1 MSAYCKTIDTCTT
14 ANSIDL
20 GETSTNITIHTPRES
35 RQGTE
40 LNNPAIN
47 TGDALHQNICALHN
61 PAVTITTLDLC
72 LAQPCMQNTKRELKV
87 STCVLSGMVSVND

>member
-1 MSAYCKTIDTCTT
+1 MFYGTVLRIVSVTITT
-14 ANSIDL
+14 LQS
-20 GETSTNITIHTPRES
+20 
-35 RQGTE
+35 
-40 LNNPAIN
+40 

-87 STCVLSGMVSVND
+87 SACVLSGMVSVND